1 MENFAPLIFN
11 GLGWAIFHSLWVGA
25 VLYGLLMLVFQLS
38 NWRAKTKASLL
49 AAALSVLLTF
59 FCLTFFYD
67 LINRILSS
75 QPITVTGSDIALLQ
89 LIDYDSSVSIQSH
102 MERYFPVVAAFYIL
116 GVFLQSVLVVN
127 GFRKLHVIR
136 KQGLLE
142 VPDSWKT
149 LFASTK
155 QQLGLHR
162 PIAFHLSTLVDLPMV
177 IGHLKPIILFPM
189 ALYTGMRMDQ
199 VEAVLIHELAHIKRS
214 DYFVN
219 LVKTLTE
226 TLLFFNPFVWLIGRM
241 LEVER
246 ENACDDVVV
255 GFMGR
260 PVQYARTL
268 LWLEEQRQL
277 PRHSLAMQAID
288 KKKQLLHRIQ
298 RMTNMEKNYLNAK
311 HKLAILTLILG
322 CIASLAWVKPFIRDA
337 APIET
342 TDLLRATI
350 GEQTGFPADSA
361 KAVTFRS
368 VASDTVPAGKEPY
381 ITFIGKDSDTLIFDE
396 YEDLP
401 DSLKEE
407 VDHRRYLA
415 DSLRIMYSSSAW
427 KEKMDRMRLSKEE
440 RDKITAQVQRHIDSL
455 NKLFE
460 SKEWKEKFSAIAQN
474 TDVIRRQTD
483 SIRAY
488 FDSSAWKDKLKA
500 HADSLSAF
508 FNSSEGKKAR
518 ERLKQ
523 QLEDNKANITEWRD
537 MIIQQDRITQR
548 YLDSVRTYL
557 SSPEWKSKMEEW
569 KKASRGDDTTLVW
582 PSMTLTGKKHHVEQL
597 LEQRR
602 VMQQYEALNQEALD
616 ALQQHYAVVSE
627 EQMQRYLKALKQFQE
642 PYIDGSVKP
651 WVRLDSR

>member
-11 GLGWAIFHSLWVGA
+11 GLGWAIFHSLWMGA

-89 LIDYDSSVSIQSH
+89 LIDYDSTVSIQSH

-136 KQGLLE
+136 KAGLLE

-162 PIAFHLSTLVDLPMV
+162 PIAFHLSTLVDVPMV

-214 DYFVN
+214 DYFMN

-255 GFMGR
+255 GLMGR

-277 PRHSLAMQAID
+277 PSHSLAMQAID

-298 RMTNMEKNYLNAK
+298 RITNMEKNYLNAK
-311 HKLAILTLILG
+311 HKLAILTLMLG
-322 CIASLAWVKPFIRDA
+322 CIASLAWVKPLVRDA
-337 APIET
+337 APIDT
-342 TDLLRATI
+342 SLLSSVTIDTQVGVATDSLAM
-350 GEQTGFPADSA
+350 ASH
-361 KAVTFRS
+361 
-368 VASDTVPAGKEPY
+368 VAAG
-381 ITFIGKDSDTLIFDE
+381 DTLPNREKQHVVMTDGEVFAYESYDE
-396 YEDLP
+396 LP
-401 DSLKEE
+401 DSLKIKVEAM
-407 VDHRRYLA
+407 RRQTDSIKTYFNSPEWKARIEGFKLSDEQVRTMTAQARIQA
-415 DSLRIMYSSSAW
+415 DSLKAYFDSPEWKAKVEKMKLSDEQLHNMTATVQKQADSLKAYFNSPAW
-427 KEKMDRMRLSKEE
+427 KTEIEALKLSDDQL
-440 RDKITAQVQRHIDSL
+440 RNMTAQVR
-455 NKLFE
+455 K
-460 SKEWKEKFSAIAQN
+460 
-474 TDVIRRQTD
+474 QTD

-488 FDSSAWKDKLKA
+488 FNSTEWKAKMEALKLSDEQLRDMTA
-500 HADSLSAF
+500 QMRSQADSLRAYF
-508 FNSSEGKKAR
+508 DSSEWK
-518 ERLKQ
+518 
-523 QLEDNKANITEWRD
+523 NK
-537 MIIQQDRITQR
+537 MKSHM
-548 YLDSVRTYL
+548 DSVKRYFG
-557 SSPEWKSKMEEW
+557 SPEWKGKMEHEPVRN
-569 KKASRGDDTTLVW
+569 KTVLAW
-582 PSMTLTGKKHHVEQL
+582 PL
-597 LEQRR
+597 
-602 VMQQYEALNQEALD
+602 AI
-616 ALQQHYAVVSE
+616 QQHYAAVSE